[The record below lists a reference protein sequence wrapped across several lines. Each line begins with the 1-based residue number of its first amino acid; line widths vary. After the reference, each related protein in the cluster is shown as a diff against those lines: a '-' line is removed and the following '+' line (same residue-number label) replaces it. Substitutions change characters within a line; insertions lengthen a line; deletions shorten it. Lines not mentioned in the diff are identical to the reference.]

1 MKTRVAKTLTALSV
15 KGLQG
20 NGTSRQEIADAAL
33 PGFYVIV
40 QPGGSRSWALRYR
53 LHGKPAKLT
62 LGTVL
67 DDRAVP
73 IDTLPTI
80 NSPMTLAEARA
91 VARAQMQL
99 LQEGHDPAK
108 AKGQAIAK
116 AATIRTAEKEFSV
129 EYQAAEFIKL
139 YAKVR
144 NPKGWAEKERQFR
157 AEIIGN
163 TDHKEP
169 TKRKGPWLGKDVREL
184 TKRDVIKLRNAIIER
199 GSPITANR
207 VHATLSTF
215 FNWLVS
221 EDVIKSNP
229 MVGLKKQTKEKARER
244 VLSNDEVRIFWK
256 AASAAGYPFGDMWR
270 LLLLTAQR
278 RQEVAGLEWKEL
290 HLNGE
295 LPHWL
300 IPSARSKNG
309 RENLVPL
316 SPSSLAIIKSIPKIK
331 GVPFAFTTTLESS
344 VSGFSRSKAR
354 LDAAMLAIMQ
364 DEAEARG
371 EDRDDVVLPQW
382 GLHDLRR
389 TAASGMA
396 AMRVPIHV
404 VEKIL
409 NHTTGVISGTAAV
422 YNRYTYEDE
431 AREALNAW
439 ERRVLEICVG
449 EASNV
454 VSIRA

>member
-1 MKTRVAKTLTALSV
+1 
-15 KGLQG
+15 
-20 NGTSRQEIADAAL
+20 
-33 PGFYVIV
+33 
-40 QPGGSRSWALRYR
+40 
-53 LHGKPAKLT
+53 
-62 LGTVL
+62 
-67 DDRAVP
+67 
-73 IDTLPTI
+73 
-80 NSPMTLAEARA
+80 MTLAEARA
-91 VARAQMQL
+91 VARIQL
-99 LQEGHDPAK
+99 QTLQEGHDPAK
-108 AKGQAIAK
+108 AKVQSIEK
-116 AATIRTAEKEFSV
+116 ATAVRSAVKEFSV
-129 EYQAAEFIKL
+129 EHQAAEFIKL

-144 NPKGWAEKERQFR
+144 NPKGWAEKVRQFR
-157 AEIIGN
+157 AEIIGQP
-163 TDHKEP
+163 DHKEP
-169 TKRKGPWLGKDVREL
+169 AKRKGPWLGKDVREIS
-184 TKRDVIKLRNAIIER
+184 KRDVIKLRNAIIER

-229 MVGLKKQTKEKARER
+229 MAGLKKQTKEKARER
-244 VLSNDEVRIFWK
+244 VLTDDEVRIFWK

-290 HLNGE
+290 HLNSVS
-295 LPHWL
+295 PYWL

-316 SPSSLAIIKSIPKIK
+316 SPSALAIVKSIPKIK
-331 GVPFAFTTTLESS
+331 GVPFAFTTTLNSS
-344 VSGFSRSKAR
+344 ISGFSRSKAR
-354 LDAAMLAIMQ
+354 LDAAMLSIMQ
-364 DEAEARG
+364 EEAQARG
-371 EDRDDVVLPQW
+371 EDPNDVVLPQW

-396 AMRVPIHV
+396 SMRVPIHV

-409 NHTTGVISGTAAV
+409 NHTTGVISGVAAI
-422 YNRYTYEDE
+422 YNRHSYEDK
-431 AREALNAW
+431 ARDALVAW

-449 EASNV
+449 EADNV